1 MLTLSFKTEQAYII
15 GMSNVYF
22 PQMQYVNVKVKGI
35 EWDATDEDGEVIPLP
50 DLPIDIDSYEVEL
63 DDGVDVHERW
73 REDGGMTG
81 FDELCEML
89 VDQLSCEY
97 GFCING
103 IDEIEV
109 LVG

>member
-1 MLTLSFKTEQAYII
+1 MNS
-15 GMSNVYF
+15 VYF
-22 PQMQYVNVKVKGI
+22 PEMQYVNVKVKGI
-35 EWDATDEDGEVIPLP
+35 EWDATDEDGEIIPLP
-50 DLPIDIDSYEVEL
+50 DLPTDIDSYEVEL
-63 DDGVDVHERW
+63 DEGVDVHERW

-89 VDQLSCEY
+89 VDQLSNDY

-109 LVG
+109 LVD

>member
-1 MLTLSFKTEQAYII
+1 MNS
-15 GMSNVYF
+15 VYF
-22 PQMQYVNVKVKGI
+22 PEMQYVNVKVKGI
-35 EWDATDEDGEVIPLP
+35 EWDATDEDGETIPLP
-50 DLPIDIDSYEVEL
+50 DLPTDIDCFEVEL
-63 DDGVDVHERW
+63 DEGVDVHERW

-97 GFCING
+97 GFCINL
-103 IDEIEV
+103 IDGIEV